1 MPEREFNTIFSER
14 LRYYL
19 KKSKMTQRELSQK
32 LGVGST
38 SLYNWCKGL
47 KTPRIDKIDA
57 MCKLFNCSRS
67 DLISEYNGGFID
79 NDLLAIIKQL
89 DNTDELREL
98 LEAVKDISA
107 DDMKAIIDIVKRF
120 KKNNVY

>member
-67 DLISEYNGGFID
+67 DLISEYNGDFID
-79 NDLLAIIKQL
+79 NDLLAIVKQL